1 MQRPR
6 AVGESRGRV
15 RTSSMKQA
23 IFGLG
28 VLGVVGLQG
37 CKVTGEDIDYWK
49 GTVKGPGKI
58 VAVMLADK
66 YPLELRTQAALA
78 LVAMDRNDRD
88 VIGDLQAA
96 LARLGEEGR
105 AELIANMVPG
115 IESQLQIK
123 DPKGEAYTTRTQAR
137 AKDAAFLLV
146 AQAPTE
152 VKAKLTADVVGW
164 YLEDFN
170 GRALAGNYSAE
181 QVVRALGS
189 PGAKVLVKGLRADL
203 PPQALVKMSQL
214 IAQVADPAARKE
226 AGAAL
231 VAIEREME
239 SPAFLKKVHAMVT
252 EQSAKSTDQKLD
264 AKKLSAA
271 AAMNR
276 DIYINDGAL
285 PALKWLSEEPA
296 VKTRLLDIASDK
308 SLRDDAGKVRR
319 ARALAALEGRV
330 TSADLS
336 KVLELAL
343 DEGNPPEVRDYAFDR
358 VGDIRSPQALD
369 KLWPLVASS
378 SDDRLRWRAG
388 ELVLSIGGV
397 QVLAELMKKLPA
409 GADFETE
416 ELEGYAQRIGQFTP
430 APSETMRQMLQD
442 PAWFARIVALRYF
455 ERKGGAQD
463 VVAVS
468 ALTGDA
474 APTKGKRWGKLK
486 SVGSVAEDVSTSLK
500 QRLAQPGTP

>member
-1 MQRPR
+1 
-6 AVGESRGRV
+6 
-15 RTSSMKQA
+15 
-23 IFGLG
+23 
-28 VLGVVGLQG
+28 
-37 CKVTGEDIDYWK
+37 
-49 GTVKGPGKI
+49 
-58 VAVMLADK
+58 
-66 YPLELRTQAALA
+66 
-78 LVAMDRNDRD
+78 
-88 VIGDLQAA
+88 
-96 LARLGEEGR
+96 
-105 AELIANMVPG
+105 
-115 IESQLQIK
+115 
-123 DPKGEAYTTRTQAR
+123 
-137 AKDAAFLLV
+137 
-146 AQAPTE
+146 
-152 VKAKLTADVVGW
+152 
-164 YLEDFN
+164 
-170 GRALAGNYSAE
+170 
-181 QVVRALGS
+181 
-189 PGAKVLVKGLRADL
+189 
-203 PPQALVKMSQL
+203 
-214 IAQVADPAARKE
+214 
-226 AGAAL
+226 
-231 VAIEREME
+231 
-239 SPAFLKKVHAMVT
+239 VHAMVT